1 MARHYY
7 PADFLIEMCSYLSFW
22 KQNVFHLHLSD
33 HVWSQYLL
41 NTHERA
47 ATLYAA
53 FRVDPQDPSIA
64 GLPRP
69 ANETYNS
76 SVMENLQRK
85 CALRGVTIVPEL
97 ESPGHSIATT
107 DWKPEIALGDFS
119 MLNLSNPE
127 TLPTVKSYWKAVL
140 PLFHSKVVHI
150 GADEYD
156 SNFID
161 LYTGFVN
168 SMNDYIKQISGKAV
182 RIWGTFPP
190 SRSTKKVSKDVSVQH
205 WQIGQDNALF
215 DFINNGYNV
224 LNSDDYFYLDVKY
237 SDGGVY
243 PVQLDISR
251 VFNGAP
257 GGGPF
262 APNIFDHAN
271 ATNNPPRDNPNVL
284 GHLAVLWNDWGQ
296 K

>member
-7 PADFLIEMCSYLSFW
+7 PPDFLVEMCSYLSFW

-47 ATLYAA
+47 AQLYAA
-53 FRVDPQDPSIA
+53 FRVDPNDPSIA

-69 ANETYNS
+69 SNETYNA
-76 SVMENLQRK
+76 SVMDSLQRR
-85 CALRGVTIVPEL
+85 CARRGVTIVPEL
-97 ESPGHSIATT
+97 ESPGHSLATT
-107 DWKPEIALGDFS
+107 DWKPELALGDFT
-119 MLNLSNPE
+119 MLNLSYPE
-127 TLPTVKSYWKAVL
+127 TIPTVKSYWKAVL
-140 PLFHSKVVHI
+140 PLFYSKAVHI

-156 SNFID
+156 STLVD
-161 LYTGFVN
+161 VYTDFVN
-168 SMNDYIKQISGKAV
+168 TMNDYIKQVSGKAIRV
-182 RIWGTFPP
+182 WGTFPP
-190 SRSTKKVSKDVSVQH
+190 SRSVEKVDKDVSIQH

-224 LNSDDYFYLDVKY
+224 VNSDDYFYLDVKY

-243 PVQLDISR
+243 PVELSTSR

-262 APNIFDHAN
+262 SPNIFDPKN

-284 GHLAVLWNDWGQ
+284 GHLAVVWNDWGQ